1 MGQLTVNRKGDVDF
15 LAASYRL
22 QATGYK
28 LQATSYKL
36 QAKCEKRKAK
46 SEKRKA
52 KNTSKKRQG
61 GWCGLI
67 IQILKM
73 QAEYSAAAAVG

>member
-1 MGQLTVNRKGDVDF
+1 MLIF
-15 LAASYRL
+15 S
-22 QATGYK
+22 YK
-28 LQATSYKL
+28 LQATGSRL
-36 QAKCEKRKAK
+36 QAKC
-46 SEKRKA
+46 EKRKA